1 MIFENMEV
9 IGLNVDCQNAQFQ
22 YVFKKN
28 QNWIFQE
35 ALDNLQ
41 LKIVEAKKQWY
52 NNTTTIHGKAKQVL
66 LEFGLNP
73 LYI

>member
-1 MIFENMEV
+1 MWI
-9 IGLNVDCQNAQFQ
+9 A
-22 YVFKKN
+22 KKHSSN
-28 QNWIFQE
+28 ISLKKKKESKILIFQE

-41 LKIVEAKKQWY
+41 LKIVEAKQQWY

-73 LYI
+73 LHI

>member
-1 MIFENMEV
+1 MWI
-9 IGLNVDCQNAQFQ
+9 A
-22 YVFKKN
+22 KKHSSN
-28 QNWIFQE
+28 ISLYKKKSKLLIFQE

-41 LKIVEAKKQWY
+41 TKIDEAKKQWE